1 MAQNISITNG
11 VATFARKQLET
22 CNRPLLIQYTGS
34 GSPYSTLVQIQVQV
48 KEYINGVL
56 TFVNKGSLLMQGKD
70 PESSESSPIF
80 TFDVSSVLKSGISK
94 DTDFS
99 IFSETEPTNGFDR
112 LTQKPL
118 MAQYK
123 VIARSWYIDA
133 GSGVLTLNDE
143 DASVD
148 TADDSLYFC
157 DIQIPDR
164 EVMSSKYMNMIPA
177 DLKLSGW
184 NLDALTLADTA
195 NAKFAKFLTNCPKGV
210 TRKLPASY
218 PATLSTVNTQ
228 GNSIDIKAKFTRG
241 DGSGGSVTQNFQGT
255 THASGSDSR
264 IKTFRIDDEIT
275 ASLDAS
281 SEPVVLKAFIRN
293 TTANPDVD
301 SDSYKFLLTNSKRV
315 TTIYFVNDYNV
326 LDFYTFESEVGVS
339 HSHSKQTF
347 KTGYKDYSKRD
358 SSKFGVSLGSTQEV
372 FTLSAIVNKQTSEW
386 LSEIYRSTN
395 AFIYEIGLDNVGRFC
410 PIRVVDADTIPE
422 PQNKIQLEMFSISFI
437 KDTHTVKI

>member
-1 MAQNISITNG
+1 MAQNITITNG
-11 VATFARKQLET
+11 VAAYPKKQLET

-34 GSPYSTLVQIQVQV
+34 GTPNSTLVQIQVQV
-48 KEYINGVL
+48 KEYVAGSL
-56 TFVNKGSLLMQGKD
+56 AFVNKGSILMQGRD
-70 PESSESSPIF
+70 TESPVSSPTF
-80 TFDVSSVLKSGISK
+80 TFDISSILKSGISK

-99 IFSETEPTNGFDR
+99 IFSEPEPANGFDR
-112 LTQKPL
+112 LTQSPL
-118 MAQYK
+118 MAEYK
-123 VIARSWYIDA
+123 VLARSWYLDDD
-133 GSGVLTLNDE
+133 SGALTLNDE
-143 DASVD
+143 DDSIN
-148 TADDSLYFC
+148 TAEGSLYFC

-164 EVMSSKYMNMIPA
+164 EVLANKFVNMIPA
-177 DLKLSGW
+177 SVRLSGW
-184 NLDALTLADTA
+184 NLDALTFSNTA
-195 NAKFAKFLTNCPKGV
+195 SAKLAKFLTNCPKGL
-210 TRKLPASY
+210 TRKIPAGY
-218 PATLSTVNTQ
+218 PATLSSVNTQ
-228 GNSIDIKAKFTRG
+228 GSAIQIKATFIRG
-241 DGSGGSVTQNFQGT
+241 NGAAGLTEGYFQGT

-264 IKTFRIDDEIT
+264 IKTFRIDDAIA

-281 SEPVVLKAFIRN
+281 SEPAVLKAFMRN
-293 TTANPDVD
+293 VTATPDIN

-358 SSKFGVSLGSTQEV
+358 SSKFGVSSGSTQEV
-372 FTLSAIVNKQTSEW
+372 MTVSAIVNKETSEW

-395 AFIYEIGLDNVGRFC
+395 AFIYEVGLDSVGRFC
-410 PIRVVDADTIPE
+410 PIRIVDADTIPE